1 MLSMKVPMAI
11 TSSNSLSLPKP
22 SSPTSIAGERPPSP
36 SLAGHGALHCG
47 CALRCPVRAVTLRVS
62 WVWFGAQPFSACPS
76 CAIPAWRGLPH
87 RGFLLVFGQRVP
99 LGRFPQ
105 DQHQRHVCS
114 GPGRR
119 RSAFPVAPPTFPER
133 HTGERE
139 PGRCPTR
146 RLAHADPLFVWHMA
160 VKIGRRLGH

>member
-1 MLSMKVPMAI
+1 MKVPIAI
-11 TSSNSLSLPKP
+11 TSSSSIAPQAFQSDQHRRGASAVSLSRWPWRASLWMCLALSGSRCDP
-22 SSPTSIAGERPPSP
+22 AG
-36 SLAGHGALHCG
+36 LMGM
-47 CALRCPVRAVTLRVS
+47 
-62 WVWFGAQPFSACPS
+62 VWSTTFLG
-76 CAIPAWRGLPH
+76 AIPAWRGLPH

-160 VKIGRRLGH
+160 VKIRRRLGH